1 MVNAEQVVG
10 RALARP
16 YEHPGCSVTKS
27 STAPALSAPRAAAAR
42 PAVGVRFRWFV
53 AGVPAFTLAWAAA
66 QAMGEVVGEAWGGA
80 SLHLLGHTLGTVILV
95 ALLAAAAWLVF
106 YERDPWAARCGVAAT
121 AGSLVGL
128 LVYVPV
134 LAFAPPNVAELTIAL
149 TLHLPLLMAA
159 VFMARALR
167 GNLRRPYRWALNWY
181 LGVLF
186 GVATEWFAA
195 GGLAGASTESLHPI
209 FESALAYGWQR
220 IPESLLGAL
229 VYGAWTAST
238 LPVAISDVA
247 GECSNEDDKPAR
259 AQSRVPR

>member
-1 MVNAEQVVG
+1 MT
-10 RALARP
+10 R
-16 YEHPGCSVTKS
+16 S
-27 STAPALSAPRAAAAR
+27 STAPSLSIPPGSAAP
-42 PAVGVRFRWFV
+42 PAVGVRVRWFV
-53 AGVPAFTLAWAAA
+53 AGVPAFTIGWTVA

-95 ALLAAAAWLVF
+95 ALLAAAPCLLLDK
-106 YERDPWAARCGVAAT
+106 RIPWAGRGGVAAT

-134 LAFAPPNVAELTIAL
+134 LAFAPAGVAELTIAL

-167 GNLRRPYRWALNWY
+167 GELRRPYRWALNWY
-181 LGVLF
+181 LGALS
-186 GVATEWFAA
+186 GVAAAWFAA

-220 IPESLLGAL
+220 IPECLLGAV
-229 VYGAWTAST
+229 VYGAWTAFT
-238 LPVAISDVA
+238 LPVAIGDVV
-247 GECSNEDDKPAR
+247 GECSDVDDKPAR
-259 AQSRVPR
+259 AQLPVPR